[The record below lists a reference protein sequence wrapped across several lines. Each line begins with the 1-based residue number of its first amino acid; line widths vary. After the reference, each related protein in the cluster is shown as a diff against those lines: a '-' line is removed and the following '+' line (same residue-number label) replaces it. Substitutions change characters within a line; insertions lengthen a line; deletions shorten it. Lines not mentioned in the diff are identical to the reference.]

1 MSLPSVLLAAFLAS
15 VSSPAEPAPAPYALG
30 TLGSG
35 HVFRVLNSGPVL
47 DAEGQRLALA
57 LSYLS
62 TARTQQEI
70 QAAAE
75 ELFEYLRPHAEH
87 EKDKAVVV
95 IARLGSGS
103 EAVDQDVLY
112 ERQPSG
118 KWKRA
123 ARARKSLPPAAR
135 ASPEEERDLP
145 GSRVAKQRADPGPS
159 LLDARPLGEG

>member
-1 MSLPSVLLAAFLAS
+1 MVLPSMLLAAALAS
-15 VSSPAEPAPAPYALG
+15 VP
-30 TLGSG
+30 
-35 HVFRVLNSGPVL
+35 VFRVLNSGPVL

-62 TARTQQEI
+62 TARTQKEI

-135 ASPEEERDLP
+135 ASAEEERDLA
-145 GSRVAKQRADPGPS
+145 GS
-159 LLDARPLGEG
+159 